1 MRNVRR
7 GQAAG
12 SQRSLIFERLETRTL
27 LAGNVA
33 AVVAAGDLE
42 ITGEA
47 AGNAIQVWQTGP
59 TTWKVQGIATTV
71 NGSHSTFTALGVG
84 SIEAEFPDG
93 NSFIKVFNGT
103 LPSVLHISDLGKDNG
118 TVQLINV
125 TTVFGMDI
133 STGKGTSV
141 ISLTNVTVESDGLGI
156 STGKGTSVVSLTNVT
171 VEDGGMGVSTGDGT
185 NAVSLIK
192 VNVED
197 GGMGIS
203 TGSGHNAVSLTGV
216 TVEDGGMGIS
226 TGSGTNTVSLIK
238 VNVEIGGFGISTGS
252 GTNVVSLTG
261 VSVGDDGLG
270 ISTGDGNNSVTLTNV
285 TVEDDGLGIS
295 TGSGH
300 DAIALANVTV
310 AGGLSID
317 AGGGT
322 DAVSLNKVNV
332 SSSDL
337 SVAVGPG
344 NYDSLAVV
352 NCTADTEEFS
362 DTGGTNG
369 TIIGAANHFATAPI
383 VTGFRWRFGI

>member
-1 MRNVRR
+1 MRTQLKQYGRR
-7 GQAAG
+7 LQ
-12 SQRSLIFERLETRTL
+12 FESLETRAL

-42 ITGEA
+42 ITGAA
-47 AGNAIQVWQTGP
+47 AGNAVQVWQSGP

-71 NGSHSTFTALGVG
+71 NGSHNTFTALNVN

-103 LPSVLHISDLGKDNG
+103 LPGVLHISDLGKDNG

-141 ISLTNVTVESDGLGI
+141 ISLTKVTVENDGLGI
-156 STGKGTSVVSLTNVT
+156 STGKGTSVFSLANVT
-171 VEDGGMGVSTGDGT
+171 VEDGGMGISTGDGT
-185 NAVSLIK
+185 NAVSLIN
-192 VNVED
+192 VSVED
-197 GGMGIS
+197 GGLGIS

-226 TGSGTNTVSLIK
+226 TGSGTNTVSLTGVTVEDGGLVISTGDETSVVSLIK
-238 VNVEIGGFGISTGS
+238 VNVE
-252 GTNVVSLTG
+252 
-261 VSVGDDGLG
+261 DG
-270 ISTGDGNNSVTLTNV
+270 
-285 TVEDDGLGIS
+285 GLGIS

-310 AGGLSID
+310 VGGLGIETD
-317 AGGGT
+317 GGT
-322 DAVSLNKVNV
+322 DAVSLNTVNAG
-332 SSSDL
+332 SGDL
-337 SVAVGPG
+337 SVDVGPG
-344 NYDSLAVV
+344 NHDSLAVV
-352 NCTADTEEFS
+352 NCTAGTEEFS

-369 TIIGAANHFATAPI
+369 TIVGALNHFATPP
-383 VTGFRWRFGI
+383 VVSGFKYEFGI